1 MTSKFEDFEHEK
13 LVSDT
18 TEEPKLS
25 TDCFELLSAYI
36 DGEASSS
43 QRKQVQIW
51 LDRDPKIKQIYQQ
64 LLALQGQ
71 MQHSMAPE
79 SEKSVAEITT
89 RVFQSIDSSR
99 RQRQLTW
106 AATALAAS
114 FIAALAGIVSGTT
127 PFRMKLATT
136 NHPPEVNSSTVML
149 AVALD
154 RPAINIP
161 KAINSYNFE
170 PKPIKN

>member
-1 MTSKFEDFEHEK
+1 MTSKFEDFEHDK

-18 TEEPKLS
+18 AEEPKLS

-51 LDRDPKIKQIYQQ
+51 LDRDPQVKQIYRQ
-64 LLALQGQ
+64 LLALQSQ
-71 MQHSMAPE
+71 MQHSMAPK

-114 FIAALAGIVSGTT
+114 FVATLAGIVSGTT
-127 PFRMKLATT
+127 PFRMKLAT
-136 NHPPEVNSSTVML
+136 NNPPEVNSSTVML